1 MGAAHRQGEGS
12 ISPALQGLERGG
24 AGAGAPLPHQEAMCR
39 LNSTNV
45 LAQVLGQG
53 RTGSPSWQP
62 EAPPTAFPAGAGTW
76 GRRAN
81 TRGPLAPCSA
91 LCGMVPLSVCYKAQ
105 YLARPVRPSG

>member
-24 AGAGAPLPHQEAMCR
+24 AGTGAPLPRQEAMCR

-76 GRRAN
+76 GRPPRSLFSSVWNGSSERLLQGPVSGPARA
-81 TRGPLAPCSA
+81 AQW
-91 LCGMVPLSVCYKAQ
+91 LSVN
-105 YLARPVRPSG
+105 L